1 MRAPAAVALFL
12 AASMPLSATAYARAQ
27 PADSRISDTW
37 VLREI
42 DGRPAVAD
50 AKTTMRVSEGRI
62 TGSGGCNSY
71 SGLGRIADGR
81 VSVGLLA
88 MTKMGCEPDVLEQEA
103 RFASALPASVRYEID
118 PSGVMRVYDA
128 QGRLTMRLTRA
139 R

>member
-1 MRAPAAVALFL
+1 MTRAPAAIAFAIAATLPFSAAAL
-12 AASMPLSATAYARAQ
+12 ARAE
-27 PADSRISDTW
+27 PAGTW

-42 DGRPAVAD
+42 EGRPAVAE
-50 AKTTMRVSEGRI
+50 ARTTLNLSDGRVS
-62 TGSGGCNSY
+62 GSGGCNSY
-71 SGLGRIADGR
+71 SGLGQVAQGR

-118 PSGVMRVYDA
+118 ATGTMRVYDA
-128 QGRLTMRLTRA
+128 KGRLTMRLTRA